1 MIYRFAIVAAV
12 IFMIIILSL
21 VRHKKLHEK
30 YSILWIAFAIMII
43 IISLGYEIVDKLSL
57 SIGIYYSPTLLFLAG
72 FIFLILYII
81 HISTVLTKQS
91 KDIVRLNQELAIL
104 KEKIEFENNKK

>member
-1 MIYRFAIVAAV
+1 MIYKFAIIAAI
-12 IFMIIILSL
+12 IFMFIVLSL

-43 IISLGYEIVDKLSL
+43 IISLGYEIVDRLSL

-72 FIFLILYII
+72 FIFLVLYII
-81 HISTVLTKQS
+81 HISTVITKQS
-91 KDIVRLNQELAIL
+91 KDLVRLNQELSIL
-104 KEKIEFENNKK
+104 KEKIESENKK